1 MELEYIP
8 DVGHYSPLIIMS
20 PIIPTKAEQLYK
32 AIHDIILSS
41 GGTLDIH
48 SLPFITP
55 VDGCRVSAQIA
66 EQDDGAVLIEKT
78 KNHFTWK
85 LTRQSWEFSLALL
98 EVFTE
103 PDKSSGFQY
112 LDDTLGVSV
121 IISSYY
127 RQW

>member
-8 DVGHYSPLIIMS
+8 EVTHYTPLIIMS
-20 PIIPTKAEQLYK
+20 PITPSEAEQLYK
-32 AIHDIILSS
+32 AIQDVILGSEE
-41 GGTLDIH
+41 TLDIH
-48 SLPFITP
+48 TLPFIIP
-55 VDGCRVSAQIA
+55 VDGCRLSAEIA

-98 EVFTE
+98 EVFTV
-103 PDKSSGFQY
+103 PDDRGGYQY
-112 LDDTLGVSV
+112 LDDTLAIPVIVSR
-121 IISSYY
+121 YY